1 MFKTVQIGKVHE
13 EVSRQIAR
21 KIIAGDIQPGESL
34 PTESSLTSAFEVS
47 RVVVR
52 EALRSLAQRGLI
64 EQSQGRRTV
73 VLPESAWDIF
83 DLMILTIMREE
94 GKIYPV
100 LRDFTWIRLNVEP
113 QIAEDAA
120 NLNDQALLK
129 DLQGYVDEMERLQR
143 KHEGYYKA
151 DLDFHARLAA
161 ATGNRVLYRLMNI
174 FGTLFSEARGLSDGL
189 FAESAR
195 GVADHKLLLAAI
207 SSGDA
212 PGARRLMQRH
222 IEWAQE
228 GVAEWY
234 ASGRKLEP

>member
-1 MFKTVQIGKVHE
+1 MFKTVQIEKAHE

-21 KIIAGDIQPGESL
+21 KIIAGEIQPGESL
-34 PTESSLTSAFEVS
+34 PTESNLTSAFEVS

-64 EQSQGRRTV
+64 ELSQGRRTIA
-73 VLPESAWDIF
+73 LPEANWDIF

-113 QIAEDAA
+113 QIAAEAA
-120 NLNDQALLK
+120 RLNDEQLIK
-129 DLQGYVDEMERLQR
+129 DLQASIDNMEKLQR

-151 DLDFHARLAA
+151 DLEFHARLAS

-174 FGTLFSEARGLSDGL
+174 FGTLFNEARHLSDSL
-189 FAESAR
+189 FEESAR
-195 GVADHKLLLAAI
+195 GVADHKQLLAAI
-207 SSGDA
+207 EAGDA
-212 PGARRLMQRH
+212 NEAQELMQKH

-228 GVAEWY
+228 GVTEWY
-234 ASGRKLEP
+234 ASGKKLQP

>member
-1 MFKTVQIGKVHE
+1 MFKTVQIEKVHE
-13 EVSRQIAR
+13 EISRQIAR
-21 KIIAGDIQPGESL
+21 KIIAGEIQPGESL
-34 PTESSLTSAFEVS
+34 PTESNLTSAFEVS

-64 EQSQGRRTV
+64 ELSQGRRTIA
-73 VLPESAWDIF
+73 LPEANWDIF

-100 LRDFTWIRLNVEP
+100 LRNFTWIRLNVEP

-120 NLNDQALLK
+120 KLNDTELIK
-129 DLQGYVDEMERLQR
+129 DLQSYIETMEKLQR

-151 DLDFHARLAA
+151 DLDFHARLAS
-161 ATGNRVLYRLMNI
+161 ATGNRVLHRLMNI
-174 FGTLFSEARGLSDGL
+174 FGTLFNEARSLSDGL

-195 GVADHKLLLAAI
+195 GIADHKRLLTAI

-212 PGARRLMQRH
+212 REARRLMQEH

-228 GVAEWY
+228 GVTEWY
-234 ASGRKLEP
+234 SSGKKLHL